1 MNFNL
6 INIILIIAA
15 TQGLL
20 LQFLIFKKHKALF
33 ANKYLATLMLCYT
46 IILIHLLLDDIGF
59 YRSFPF
65 TALFSGLTLAAMPL
79 HFLYTKHLIQR
90 SQYFKRTDLYHFI
103 PFLLFE
109 IVLFLIILVELQ
121 KSLSINFNVLETD
134 CLLEIFSSTIIIQG
148 IIYLGL
154 SLRMIKK
161 YNDNVKN
168 VLSSIEQVQLTWL
181 RNITFAGIFAISI
194 YLIEYIFHLGGVN
207 ISGFIISSVCFA
219 AYVYGMG
226 YVGLLKS
233 EIFADPIIKK
243 NMAEIETVEI
253 SRNEK
258 ELRKYERSGLSQE
271 LAEKHLNHLINI
283 MNDEKLYL
291 NSSLT
296 LTDLAEKLSI
306 STHNLSEIINTR
318 LNKNF
323 YDFINGYRINQA
335 KIDLLD
341 PSKKNLKILSI
352 AFDAGFNSKTT
363 FNTLFKEYT
372 GKTPSEFRSNPSF
385 V

>member
-1 MNFNL
+1 
-6 INIILIIAA
+6 
-15 TQGLL
+15 
-20 LQFLIFKKHKALF
+20 
-33 ANKYLATLMLCYT
+33 MLCYT

>member
-1 MNFNL
+1 
-6 INIILIIAA
+6 
-15 TQGLL
+15 
-20 LQFLIFKKHKALF
+20 
-33 ANKYLATLMLCYT
+33 MLCYT
-46 IILIHLLLDDIGF
+46 IVLINLLLNDIGF
-59 YRSFPF
+59 YQLFPF
-65 TALFSGLTLAAMPL
+65 ASLFSGLTLAAMPL
-79 HFLYTKHLIQR
+79 HFLYTKHLIHRNQSFNR
-90 SQYFKRTDLYHFI
+90 SEIYHFI
-103 PFLLFE
+103 PFFLFE
-109 IVLFLIILVELQ
+109 IILALIILSDIQ
-121 KSLSINFNVLETD
+121 KTSSVQFNVLESNY
-134 CLLEIFSSTIIIQG
+134 LLGFFNSTIIIQG
-148 IIYLGL
+148 ILYFGL

-161 YNDNVKN
+161 YNHQVKN
-168 VLSSIEQVQLTWL
+168 VLSSIEKIQLKWL
-181 RNITFAGIFAISI
+181 RNITFAGIIAILI
-194 YLIEYIFHLGGVN
+194 YMFEYLFQLGGIN
-207 ISGFIISSVCFA
+207 ISGFIISSVFFA
-219 AYVYGMG
+219 FYVYGMG

-233 EIFADPIIKK
+233 EIFADPIIQK
-243 NMAEIETVEI
+243 NMAEVETIDI
-253 SRNEK
+253 SENER

-271 LAEKHLNHLINI
+271 AAEKYLGQLLNI

-296 LTDLAEKLSI
+296 LNELAEKLTI

-323 YDFINGYRINQA
+323 YDFINGYRIDQA
-335 KIDLLD
+335 KKDLLD